1 MKKTPK
7 FLLASNR
14 SEAFTSFRGPLSTFN
29 VIISVDRNKGFLRR
43 WVVLSQGKRITLIQ
57 YLFGKLLWD
66 ELNSIEKELFW
77 NLDEV
82 TRDVTIFNTLRA
94 LNAGTPRKLLRE
106 RLEKGSFLGLW
117 FITRQ
122 QYLTLK
128 GRVDWILYK
137 ETINLRK
144 VPKYS
149 GYTKHHNDHGS
160 LAPAREEIFS
170 ELLEPYEDMD
180 ESSIFDFLTVGELG
194 FRGNCIFTLTRPKKV
209 ETDTLNA
216 KKEC

>member
-1 MKKTPK
+1 
-7 FLLASNR
+7 
-14 SEAFTSFRGPLSTFN
+14 
-29 VIISVDRNKGFLRR
+29 
-43 WVVLSQGKRITLIQ
+43 
-57 YLFGKLLWD
+57 LFGKLLWD
-66 ELNSIEKELFW
+66 ELNSIERELFW
-77 NLDEV
+77 TLEEV

-117 FITRQ
+117 YISRQ
-122 QYLTLK
+122 QYLSLK
-128 GRVDWILYK
+128 GSLNCVFFK
-137 ETINLRK
+137 ETVTLRK

-160 LAPAREEIFS
+160 LAPRREEIFS

-194 FRGNCIFTLTRPKKV
+194 FRGNCIFTLTRPNKV
-209 ETDTLNA
+209 ETANPTSPRQ
-216 KKEC
+216 C